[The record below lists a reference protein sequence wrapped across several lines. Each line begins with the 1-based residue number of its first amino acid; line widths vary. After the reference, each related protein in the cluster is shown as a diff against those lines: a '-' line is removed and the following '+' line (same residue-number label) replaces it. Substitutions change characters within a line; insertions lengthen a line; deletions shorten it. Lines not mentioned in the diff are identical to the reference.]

1 MLLAGTADAAPQLA
15 VTTPLPE
22 TVAALNE
29 FRPEAPTAHPS
40 VAAHGRGLG
49 VVPLDCY
56 GTTEALVPC
65 RPASPV
71 SGR

>member
-1 MLLAGTADAAPQLA
+1 MVRRTRSQRRFPPHTELMLQAGSIEDGPGRPTPPRGWR

-22 TVAALNE
+22 TV
-29 FRPEAPTAHPS
+29 
-40 VAAHGRGLG
+40 
-49 VVPLDCY
+49 VPLDCD

-71 SGR
+71 SRR